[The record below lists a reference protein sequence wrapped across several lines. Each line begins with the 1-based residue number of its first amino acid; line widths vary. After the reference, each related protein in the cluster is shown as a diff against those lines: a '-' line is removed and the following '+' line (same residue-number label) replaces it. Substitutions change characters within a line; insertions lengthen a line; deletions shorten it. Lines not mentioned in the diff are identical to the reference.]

1 MIERDSTLRGTF
13 SVATMRCLAFGL
25 VSGVVGLSATGCG
38 TTFFNQ
44 TASLGGE
51 TAGRRG
57 NVQVLFIN
65 NTPHRA
71 VFTYGTFDQTDQF
84 AEPHFEQFEPGEFD
98 RTLEGDSQS
107 GIRTLT
113 CGRVFSIG
121 SEALQ
126 DAMRLNL
133 PEDDYSD
140 EALVDGAE
148 FLDIDDDTDSEP
160 SPAGAAPA
168 FEALL
173 GVDFACGSLLILRLE
188 FNDAGPS
195 AFRIDFEV
203 VPSSSER

>member
-1 MIERDSTLRGTF
+1 M
-13 SVATMRCLAFGL
+13 AAMRCLAFGL

-38 TTFFNQ
+38 PTFFNQ

-84 AEPHFEQFEPGEFD
+84 AEPRFEQFEPGEFD

-133 PEDDYSD
+133 PEDDYND
-140 EALVDGAE
+140 EALIEGVEFLEIGDGA
-148 FLDIDDDTDSEP
+148 DSEP
-160 SPAGAAPA
+160 SRAGSAPP

-173 GVDFACGSLLILRLE
+173 GVDFACGSLLIIRLE
-188 FNDAGPS
+188 FDDVGPS
-195 AFRIDFEV
+195 AFRVDFEV